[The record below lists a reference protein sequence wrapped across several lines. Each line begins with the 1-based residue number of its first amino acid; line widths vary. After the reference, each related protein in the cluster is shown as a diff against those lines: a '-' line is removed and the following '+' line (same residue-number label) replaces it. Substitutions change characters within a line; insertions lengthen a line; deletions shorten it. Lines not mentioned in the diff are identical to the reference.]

1 VEDELELDLRKYV
14 NVLFRHWK
22 MIAALTL
29 VAASVPL
36 VVSLLMPPTYQAT
49 AMCVATNPKYT
60 MQFDVKFQSVVNLQV
75 PSKAYAAIAKNAQ
88 LEKQIMAA
96 LGDSLPAR
104 LRSVE
109 ALDGACSVS
118 SGSDPS
124 VIRLDVRYRDPQVA
138 ADIANT
144 WATLY
149 VGQINALYGQSAQ
162 DVQQIDEQV
171 KTVSPS
177 LQAAEQAL
185 IEFQKVNPSNVMSKT
200 IEAQSKAFSDYI
212 AAETNV
218 QLALQDAQS
227 LEQQL
232 QAAGTAP
239 PGLASSLSALLT
251 ELNAL
256 GAQRDLGTQIQIT
269 LAASMGGDTTI
280 PQQIQS
286 LDNLMT
292 ALKAKE
298 QALAVARAEIPA
310 KIMQAQGELQQAQ
323 AEQDRLQRAR
333 DVARD
338 TYVALTRKA
347 DELRIATQVEPNEV
361 RVVSPAEVPVKPVSP
376 KKALNTA
383 VAGVLGLMAGV
394 LGALATEYFGRP
406 GGPIGGPAQKGRGV
420 QRPGE

>member
-1 VEDELELDLRKYV
+1 VEDELDLDLRKYV
-14 NVLFRHWK
+14 NVLIRHWK
-22 MIAALTL
+22 MIAAITL
-29 VAASVPL
+29 VAASVAL

-75 PSKAYAAIAKNAQ
+75 PSNAYAAIAKNAQ

-104 LRSVE
+104 LHAVE
-109 ALDGACSVS
+109 ALDGVCSVS

-162 DVQQIDEQV
+162 DVQQIDEQI

-227 LEQQL
+227 LERQL

-239 PGLASSLSALLT
+239 PGMASSLSALLT
-251 ELNAL
+251 QLNAL
-256 GAQRDLGTQIQIT
+256 GAQRDLGTQIQIS
-269 LAASMGGDTTI
+269 LGASMAGDTSI
-280 PQQIQS
+280 SQQTQN

-298 QALAVARAEIPA
+298 QALAMARAEIPA

-323 AEQDRLQRAR
+323 AEGDRLERAR
-333 DVARD
+333 DVVRD

-361 RVVSPAEVPVKPVSP
+361 RIVSAAEVPVKPVPSRRTM
-376 KKALNTA
+376 KVTLAA
-383 VAGVLGLMAGV
+383 VLGLMVGVFGAFALEYFKGPYQALAKDKGAGV
-394 LGALATEYFGRP
+394 
-406 GGPIGGPAQKGRGV
+406 
-420 QRPGE
+420 